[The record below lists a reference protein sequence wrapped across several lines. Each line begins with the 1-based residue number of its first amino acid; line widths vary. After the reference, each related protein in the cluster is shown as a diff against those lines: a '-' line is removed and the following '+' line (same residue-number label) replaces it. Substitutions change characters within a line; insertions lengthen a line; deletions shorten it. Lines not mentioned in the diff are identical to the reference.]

1 MSTDGA
7 ARRVFLSEQQI
18 AERVAELAAE
28 ISRDYQGRL
37 REPLLLVSVLK
48 SAVIFLAD
56 LARAITVDVELD
68 FMAIS
73 SYAGEAPG
81 QDGGGE
87 TRGVRFLKDL
97 DHPIA
102 GRDLLI
108 VEDVIDTGLTL
119 HYITRSLRMREPHSL
134 EICTLL
140 DRPYRRLVDLP
151 VRYQGFTAP
160 DDFFIGYG
168 FDQRGRFRNLPY
180 LAFAE
185 EESS

>member
-1 MSTDGA
+1 MTMDRA
-7 ARRVFLSEQQI
+7 APKIFLTEQQI
-18 AERVAELAAE
+18 AKRVSELAAE
-28 ISRDYQGRL
+28 ISADYQARKS
-37 REPLLLVSVLK
+37 PLLLVSVLK
-48 SAVIFLAD
+48 SAVVFLAD
-56 LARAITVDVELD
+56 LAREITVDVELD

-73 SYAGEAPG
+73 SYASEAPG
-81 QDGGGE
+81 QRSGE

-97 DHPIA
+97 DQPIA

-119 HYITRSLRMREPHSL
+119 HYITRSLRLREPRSL

-180 LAFAE
+180 LAFADE
-185 EESS
+185 EAS